1 MCASWIFDIAENNS
15 AIDGM
20 QTLQPFPL
28 LSFPRFLMIQI
39 ALLPFLLHL
48 FPKPK
53 LQHSHSVAPS
63 FPTLL
68 HLFSVREWTLPFS
81 HPQLVQVTSWGFL
94 LGTILFSV
102 MQAMQFYEGPSL
114 VIHRLKRMQYV
125 ADIFFVLSGISMV
138 DTVYAFLRR
147 WFENYETYI
156 TYFYNKWVVFLLI
169 AALLELY
176 TTHRISHELKKE
188 NNQ

>member
-1 MCASWIFDIAENNS
+1 MKQLSKLES
-15 AIDGM
+15 AI
-20 QTLQPFPL
+20 
-28 LSFPRFLMIQI
+28 
-39 ALLPFLLHL
+39 FLLGGVL
-48 FPKPK
+48 MVIGAACF
-53 LQHSHSVAPS
+53 VY
-63 FPTLL
+63 
-68 HLFSVREWTLPFS
+68 RIS

-102 MQAMQFYEGPSL
+102 MQAMQIYEGPSL

-138 DTVYAFLRR
+138 DTLYTFLRR

-156 TYFYNKWVVFLLI
+156 TYFFNKWVVFLLI

-188 NNQ
+188 SNQ